1 MQKALDIG
9 VTLFAGEIEGRF
21 SQLLTDAFY
30 NKLQS
35 IYNFLDDLP
44 SLEATAIPILRLF
57 LISWGSHYMQYIR
70 SYEYTN
76 KHRKIND

>member
-1 MQKALDIG
+1 MKLLDAVAL
-9 VTLFAGEIEGRF
+9 
-21 SQLLTDAFY
+21 
-30 NKLQS
+30 
-35 IYNFLDDLP
+35 
-44 SLEATAIPILRLF
+44 LETIPNSGLYKGQVGTIVEVYEPDVFEVEFCGLF

>member
-1 MQKALDIG
+1 MFITQ
-9 VTLFAGEIEGRF
+9 TLIKRKIRSLVWKIFNSIENNGNSDFDRNGEKF
-21 SQLLTDAFY
+21 W
-30 NKLQS
+30 
-35 IYNFLDDLP
+35 
-44 SLEATAIPILRLF
+44 LF